1 MGMSKQEE
9 LKKLIDY
16 KLIKKRVNEL
26 ANEISDFYKDQN
38 FLAIGILKGS
48 LFFLSD
54 LTREINNEIT
64 IETVRI
70 TSYSGKKSKKIK
82 NILKTKDLSQIIFKK
97 FHDLHDLPTHIRA

>member
-9 LKKLIDY
+9 LKKLIDC

-38 FLAIGILKGS
+38 FLAIGVLKGS

-54 LTREINNEIT
+54 SFPHSSLLSCFNKLRT
-64 IETVRI
+64 
-70 TSYSGKKSKKIK
+70 KSNFI
-82 NILKTKDLSQIIFKK
+82 
-97 FHDLHDLPTHIRA
+97 